1 MDSNRRKNFP
11 YVGKAATADV
21 ALREYA
27 RPFRP
32 HPALTRHLPPRG
44 KALGEYNLLCTTP
57 VCATSDPALY

>member
-11 YVGKAATADV
+11 YVGKAAMADV

-32 HPALTRHLPPRG
+32 HPALTRHLPHP
-44 KALGEYNLLCTTP
+44 GEGFGLVQPFMYYSCLCHF
-57 VCATSDPALY
+57 